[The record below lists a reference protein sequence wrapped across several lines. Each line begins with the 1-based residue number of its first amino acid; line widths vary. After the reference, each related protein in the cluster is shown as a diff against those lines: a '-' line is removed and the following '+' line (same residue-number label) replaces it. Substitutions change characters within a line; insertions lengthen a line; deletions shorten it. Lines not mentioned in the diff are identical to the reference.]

1 MAIQG
6 WSYTCTVVIT
16 TGLTQYFNFLRRLW
30 RKTDFHHRVWYDMG
44 IENVDIARF
53 MLHNRGW
60 NCKTILVGSSVL
72 NQCIER
78 LWLDVK
84 RLVVCR
90 FESIFY
96 SMDENDLLDSLN
108 DLHLYVLH
116 LIFLPSINNGLRELL
131 EDWNNHPL
139 SSKHNFFLRIS
150 YGALV

>member
-1 MAIQG
+1 MVIQG
-6 WSYTCTVVIT
+6 WLYTYTLVIT
-16 TGLTQYFNFLRRLW
+16 TGLTQYFNFLRKLW
-30 RKTDFHHRVWYDMG
+30 RKIDFHHRVWSDMG
-44 IENVDIARF
+44 IENVHIARF

-60 NCKTILVGSSVL
+60 NCKTMLVGSSVL
-72 NQCIER
+72 NQCIKR

-139 SSKHNFFLRIS
+139 SSEHNFFLRIS

>member
-1 MAIQG
+1 M
-6 WSYTCTVVIT
+6 
-16 TGLTQYFNFLRRLW
+16 
-30 RKTDFHHRVWYDMG
+30 
-44 IENVDIARF
+44 
-53 MLHNRGW
+53 
-60 NCKTILVGSSVL
+60 L
-72 NQCIER
+72 NQCIKR

-108 DLHLYVLH
+108 DLHLYLLH

-139 SSKHNFFLRIS
+139 SSEHNFFLRIS

>member
-1 MAIQG
+1 M
-6 WSYTCTVVIT
+6 
-16 TGLTQYFNFLRRLW
+16 
-30 RKTDFHHRVWYDMG
+30 
-44 IENVDIARF
+44 
-53 MLHNRGW
+53 
-60 NCKTILVGSSVL
+60 LVGSSVL

-84 RLVVCR
+84 QLVVCR

-108 DLHLYVLH
+108 DLHLDVLH

-139 SSKHNFFLRIS
+139 SSEHNFFLRIS
-150 YGALV
+150 HGALV